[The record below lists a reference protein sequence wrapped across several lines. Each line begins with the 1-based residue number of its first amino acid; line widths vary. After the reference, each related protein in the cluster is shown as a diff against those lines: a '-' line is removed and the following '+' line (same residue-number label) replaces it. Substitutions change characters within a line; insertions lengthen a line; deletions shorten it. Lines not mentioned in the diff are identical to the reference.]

1 MKQEHIGAVLVN
13 RQKLIL
19 DGENNSNNNVS
30 RPFYDELVQVLNF
43 LRSGTSD
50 FLRYL
55 EQVNISSSF
64 ADGITRH
71 FYQLK
76 NGDADDQSNRRRV
89 HGLHP
94 DGRLVRPVVPN
105 RLGIQSVRRR
115 VLRQGDDAQPLCARQ
130 TQAEGDE
137 GRADADDA
145 RRQDAHLFVRCGK
158 TVSRRRRGV

>member
-1 MKQEHIGAVLVN
+1 MVEAVKQEHIGAVLVN

-64 ADGITRH
+64 VDGITRH
-71 FYQLK
+71 FYQL
-76 NGDADDQSNRRRV
+76 
-89 HGLHP
+89 
-94 DGRLVRPVVPN
+94 
-105 RLGIQSVRRR
+105 
-115 VLRQGDDAQPLCARQ
+115 
-130 TQAEGDE
+130 
-137 GRADADDA
+137 
-145 RRQDAHLFVRCGK
+145 
-158 TVSRRRRGV
+158 